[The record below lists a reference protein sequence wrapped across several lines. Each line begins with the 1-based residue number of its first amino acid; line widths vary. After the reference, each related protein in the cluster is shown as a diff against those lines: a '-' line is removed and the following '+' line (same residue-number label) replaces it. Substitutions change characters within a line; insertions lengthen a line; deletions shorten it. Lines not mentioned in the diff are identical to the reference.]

1 MTLAQFTEPRLLV
14 PRLLS
19 DSRDSVIAELSSRL
33 ASTGRI
39 EDAREFTLAALAHES
54 FFSAV
59 FDEVAFPLARG
70 RAVKELSF
78 AFGLSQPGIRWG
90 GPKMPVV
97 NAVMLF
103 AVPLSAD
110 QLHLSLAVT
119 FASFL
124 QDTAAFAA
132 LAECVQP
139 EEMFAALK
147 QVRLRRT
154 GPQPQV
160 TNGVFASR

>member
-1 MTLAQFTEPRLLV
+1 MTLAQFTEPKLLV

-19 DSRDSVIAELSSRL
+19 GSRDSVIAELSRRL
-33 ASTGRI
+33 ESAGRI
-39 EDAREFTLAALAHES
+39 EDAREFTHAALEHES

-59 FDEVAFPLARG
+59 FDEAAFPLARG

-78 AFGLSQPGIRWG
+78 ALGLSQQGIRWG
-90 GPKMPVV
+90 NGKTPTV
-97 NAVMLF
+97 NAVVLF

-124 QDTAAFAA
+124 QDTAAFTA
-132 LAECVQP
+132 LSECVQP
-139 EEMFAALK
+139 EAMFAALK

-154 GPQPQV
+154 GPQPHV
-160 TNGVFASR
+160 TNGVFAHH